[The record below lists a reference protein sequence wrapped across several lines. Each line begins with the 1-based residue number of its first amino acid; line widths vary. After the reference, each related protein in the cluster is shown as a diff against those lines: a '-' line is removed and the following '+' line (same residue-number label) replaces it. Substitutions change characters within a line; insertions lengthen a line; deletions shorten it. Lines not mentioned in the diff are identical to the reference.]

1 MIFDKLAVGS
11 AKKRWQKKIADKRVS
26 SVELLDNGG
35 VQVMVSVEVK
45 FGDRTIFNMFD
56 DYYPA
61 DDPNTKALLEII
73 DGNFSNGKVHYF
85 QKSLTDQ
92 TWEELW
98 TPENLVKDL
107 RAGYAKRAE
116 MTPEGKI
123 LVWVDESGM
132 GLEVAMDFSSEVYLR
147 EIQAVTGP
155 LEVGQVY
162 EFQQLS
168 DS

>member
-1 MIFDKLAVGS
+1 MIFEKLAVRS
-11 AKKRWQKKIADKRVS
+11 AKHRWQKAIEDNRVS
-26 SVELLDNGG
+26 SVKLLDDGSTM
-35 VQVMVSVEVK
+35 VIVSVEVK

-61 DDPNTKALLEII
+61 NDPNTKALLEII

-92 TWEELW
+92 NWEELW

-132 GLEVAMDFSSEVYLR
+132 GLEVAMDFSSEDYLR

-162 EFQQLS
+162 EFQS
-168 DS
+168 SAD